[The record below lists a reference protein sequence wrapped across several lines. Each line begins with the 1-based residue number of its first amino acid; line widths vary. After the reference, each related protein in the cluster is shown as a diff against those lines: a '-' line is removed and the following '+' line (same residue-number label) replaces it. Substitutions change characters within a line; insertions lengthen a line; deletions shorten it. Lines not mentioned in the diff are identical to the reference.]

1 MTASHPPSLP
11 QAARHWQCGCGKPP
25 SRLAD
30 TAHDAGAL
38 PDYPGEPGH
47 PEGRVPAPTSVSP
60 AGSCGMGAVTRLRGR
75 LNRSAGMFVCCHRN
89 TPCSSS
95 TRGSHMTL
103 GWDNPTADR
112 TTTVLLRHGD
122 TQLSPEHR
130 FSGLRD
136 LPLSAN
142 GTLQAQAAACRLAT
156 GAPID
161 AVVSSPLQRA
171 LATAAIAA
179 GELGL
184 TAVIDDDLRE
194 TDFGDWDGFTLAEIQ
209 QRWPAAAAS
218 WRRDPEQAPPGGES
232 FAETAHRVNRACDRL
247 LRDHGG
253 QTVLVVSHIT
263 PIKILLCRAL
273 GVPLGTVYRLY
284 LGSACINE
292 IQWHGRGFAAVHRVN
307 DTSHLP

>member
-1 MTASHPPSLP
+1 
-11 QAARHWQCGCGKPP
+11 
-25 SRLAD
+25 
-30 TAHDAGAL
+30 
-38 PDYPGEPGH
+38 
-47 PEGRVPAPTSVSP
+47 
-60 AGSCGMGAVTRLRGR
+60 
-75 LNRSAGMFVCCHRN
+75 
-89 TPCSSS
+89 
-95 TRGSHMTL
+95 MTL
-103 GWDNPTADR
+103 GWDNPTAAP
-112 TTTVLLRHGD
+112 TITVLLRHGD

-142 GTLQAQAAACRLAT
+142 GTRQAKAAAGRLAS

-171 LATAAIAA
+171 AATAAIAA

-184 TAVIDDDLRE
+184 TAAIDDDLRE
-194 TDFGDWDGFTLAEIQ
+194 ADFGDWDGFTLAEIQ
-209 QRWPAAAAS
+209 ERWPTAAAA

-232 FAETAHRVNRACDRL
+232 FADASHRVNRACDRL
-247 LRDHGG
+247 LRQHAG

-273 GVPLGTVYRLY
+273 GAPLSTLYRLY
-284 LGSACINE
+284 LGSACISE
-292 IQWHGRGFAAVHRVN
+292 IQWHSREFAAVCRVN